1 MSLFKRYMKAAT
13 DGEFFISS
21 ERSFQARMVEGKKV
35 IEKICVSV
43 DTTKIVRIPKI
54 IICSILYKRR

>member
-1 MSLFKRYMKAAT
+1 MVSFYIFREVIPST
-13 DGEFFISS
+13 NGRRE
-21 ERSFQARMVEGKKV
+21 ERV

-43 DTTKIVRIPKI
+43 DTTKIVRIPKM

>member
-1 MSLFKRYMKAAT
+1 MVS
-13 DGEFFISS
+13 FFISS
-21 ERSFQARMVEGKKV
+21 ERSFQARMVEGRERV

-43 DTTKIVRIPKI
+43 DTTKIVRIPEI

>member
-1 MSLFKRYMKAAT
+1 MV
-13 DGEFFISS
+13 
-21 ERSFQARMVEGKKV
+21 SFYIFREVIPRKNGRREEGV

-43 DTTKIVRIPKI
+43 DTTKIIRIPEI